1 MTNAATST
9 LGTIAGDGSRGPPA
23 VAVEVVPR
31 HHRVVGAG
39 RARCGPAQP
48 HRGRRPPTYR
58 YAVAGD
64 APDGFEDALD
74 AVAAQLDVE
83 FEAVDVA
90 GIDADDPDTVARA
103 LDDDEL
109 DAVVRIDPGDDMPT
123 GVLVTREEP
132 SAQLVDAL
140 DLAWR
145 TTSSLS
151 AATSAGLTGDEL
163 EAVLNPPPLAGE
175 VLEPDDDD
183 DPVALLTGFVAA
195 ILLFL
200 SISMFGGTVLT
211 GVVEEKST
219 GVVEVL
225 LAHLRPHQ
233 LLIGKV
239 FGITVVALVQF
250 AAAVL
255 AGVVALVLSGRSVP
269 GDVWV
274 ALPSSVGWFVGGF
287 VLYSTLFA
295 LAGSFVSRQEDAQGA
310 AAPVTAIAFAAYLAV
325 FSLGM
330 EPASTATRIVSLL
343 PPFAPLLMP
352 LRMATGSAGALDV
365 ALAAILLVAA
375 VYGMLRLT
383 GAVYGRTM
391 LHRGARLRWREA
403 LRIARSRDHG

>member
-9 LGTIAGDGSRGPPA
+9 RSTIALVMGREIRQRVRSKSFLVTTGLLVLA
-23 VAVEVVPR
+23 VL
-31 HHRVVGAG
+31 GAG
-39 RARCGPAQP
+39 LLNRIVDDD
-48 HRGRRPPTYR
+48 PPTYR

-64 APDGFEDALD
+64 TPAGFDDAVD
-74 AVAAQLDVE
+74 AVAAQLEVE
-83 FEAVDVA
+83 FEVVDVA
-90 GIDADDPDTVARA
+90 VDDPEAIARA
-103 LDDDEL
+103 LDDDDL
-109 DAVVRIDPGDDMPT
+109 DAVVRVDTGDEGPS
-123 GVLVTREEP
+123 GAVISREEP
-132 SAQLVDAL
+132 SEQLVEAL

-145 TTSSLS
+145 SASSLA
-151 AATSAGLTGDEL
+151 AATSAGLSDDEL
-163 EAVLNPPPLAGE
+163 DAVLNPAPLTTE

-195 ILLFL
+195 VLLFL

-250 AAAVL
+250 AAAVV

-269 GDVWV
+269 GEVWV
-274 ALPSSVGWFVGGF
+274 ALPSSIGWFLGGF

-310 AAPVTAIAFAAYLAV
+310 AAPITAIAFAAYLAV

-365 ALAAILLVAA
+365 ALAAALLVAA